1 MGFFGSFLSNKVAD
15 LTAQVVGITRQDT
28 QTAST
33 ETTTQNITNPSMQHL
48 DTEKTSLNQIESHK
62 SNAHENPT
70 ATTTNQNINTPAQ
83 KPTSL
88 NLPQMGGNQ
97 NTSCNIRQDDTE
109 GEKHTKMGEARQGS
123 TGSQENK
130 RKLARQSVE
139 SDETVIALTNSEE
152 MNDNHM
158 TDEID
163 GDIKPVNEKQNELE
177 SKKQNGKHGSKEE
190 KQESTTD
197 KRDPA
202 KHSDNRETDTRSIH
216 TDTKRDGRQ
225 VSDNKG
231 DKSAEEG
238 KENAEG
244 KDDKEGTKKKE
255 GKGFFSNFM
264 SATKASL
271 IRAKSLGKETKATGA
286 EVEVGEVGC

>member
-33 ETTTQNITNPSMQHL
+33 DTTTQNITNPSQQHL

-62 SNAHENPT
+62 SNARENTT

-88 NLPQMGGNQ
+88 NLPQMGRNQ

-109 GEKHTKMGEARQGS
+109 GEKQTKMGEARQGS

-158 TDEID
+158 TDEMD
-163 GDIKPVNEKQNELE
+163 GDIKPVNELE

-202 KHSDNRETDTRSIH
+202 KDSDNQETDTRSIH

-225 VSDNKG
+225 VSDKKG

-244 KDDKEGTKKKE
+244 KDDKEETKKKE

-286 EVEVGEVGC
+286 EVEAGEVGC